1 MRATNR
7 TTATE
12 NIPRGRP
19 IERRRLRI
27 FHAGDQV
34 YESGRVH
41 GRALAATGNRATVR
55 TYGAHKELVG
65 ELNS

>member
-27 FHAGDQV
+27 FHAGDAD
-34 YESGRVH
+34 ENDRVAYVH
-41 GRALAATGNRATVR
+41 CPTRAPSKHA
-55 TYGAHKELVG
+55 KSLVPFPSKRDV
-65 ELNS
+65 ER